1 MSHEIC
7 VICVC
12 CPDGLRVSIQYPA
25 PDWVHCQTEAK
36 HLEGGALLAAF
47 CAFDVVNRS
56 FMIGEAVLACV
67 VYYCSTYYARGGRGI
82 VEDMCYERR
91 HETSNKHTQS
101 DWLRCDIIPAAVDCA
116 SVSRWA
122 CRKRRRKNSP
132 SWNFFS
138 TCAAGLGD
146 AKAALRRCGNLT
158 ELDLSRT
165 AGLAD
170 TVDRASYLLIMT
182 QAPTLTSLP
191 MSRWHCSGSVSRY
204 GSNDPSLLKARAV
217 LAALCA

>member
-1 MSHEIC
+1 M
-7 VICVC
+7 
-12 CPDGLRVSIQYPA
+12 
-25 PDWVHCQTEAK
+25 
-36 HLEGGALLAAF
+36 
-47 CAFDVVNRS
+47 
-56 FMIGEAVLACV
+56 
-67 VYYCSTYYARGGRGI
+67 
-82 VEDMCYERR
+82 EDMCYERR

-101 DWLRCDIIPAAVDCA
+101 DWLRCDDIPAAVDCA

-138 TCAAGLGD
+138 TYAAGLGD

-182 QAPTLTSLP
+182 QAPTLTSLA
-191 MSRWHCSGSVSRY
+191 MSRRHCSGSVSRY